1 MEREHLQTAAEHLR
15 AATEPV
21 DDEAAERLTDLADK
35 LDSLATAD
43 RGPDHGTLARTQN
56 ALTEINADATAE
68 ASTAIDDAKHA
79 ISEYRATV
87 DGV

>member
-1 MEREHLQTAAEHLR
+1 M
-15 AATEPV
+15 
-21 DDEAAERLTDLADK
+21 
-35 LDSLATAD
+35 
-43 RGPDHGTLARTQN
+43 QN